1 MNENWLYLFFLNE
14 YVKIIIELLW
24 VLFLV
29 LIIFNGLVLELLVV
43 KNNMMDFENI

>member
-14 YVKIIIELLW
+14 YVKMIIELLW

>member
-14 YVKIIIELLW
+14 YVKMIIELLR

-29 LIIFNGLVLELLVV
+29 LIIFNGLVIELLVV

>member
-14 YVKIIIELLW
+14 YVKMIIELLW

-29 LIIFNGLVLELLVV
+29 LIIFIGLVLELLVV

>member
-14 YVKIIIELLW
+14 CVKMIIELLW